1 LSSVAWS
8 RADREQLSARGVGED
23 EAARQIELLRR
34 PPVYPALDR
43 PCTAGDGIEVLDAKR
58 ARKLEALA
66 ASAAREGRC
75 EAFVPASGAATRMFQ
90 ELLACR
96 ADAGALDRAWLDAA
110 CARGRAEAFALR
122 SFVEGLPQFAFAG
135 ALDTA
140 LRSRGASLAT
150 IAAGPY
156 RPLLDALLDDD
167 GLGYARRA
175 KGLLRFHAAVDGA
188 RTAFDEHLIEAG
200 RLWRD
205 AGGASRIHFT
215 VSPEHRRDFEA
226 RLDAVRAP
234 LEGLAGARFDVSF
247 SEQKPS
253 SDTLALDDRGEPF
266 RDSEG
271 RLLFRPAGHGA
282 LIENLAE
289 RNADLVFL
297 KNIDNVAYERFK
309 EPTWHWSAALIGR
322 LVELQS
328 EAREHLA
335 GLARGQAP
343 PAALGFLDRSFAAI
357 PPSGSDPREWAIDR
371 LRRPIRVCGMVE
383 NMGEPGGGPFWVR
396 GADGATS
403 PQIVESAQADPGSAE
418 HRELFRRGTHF
429 NPVFMACALRDPEGR
444 PCDLARFVD
453 PSAVIL
459 TRKSSE
465 GRALLALERPGLWN
479 GAMARWNTRFVE
491 VPLGVFNPVKT
502 VLDLLRPEHQP

>member
-1 LSSVAWS
+1 MVLFSEAQK
-8 RADREQLSARGVGED
+8 AQLRERGISED
-23 EAARQIELLRR
+23 EARRQLALLDAKAA
-34 PPVYPALDR
+34 YAEIDR
-43 PCTAGDGIEVLDAKR
+43 PCRLEDGIEAIPPERQEELILLHEES
-58 ARKLEALA
+58 ARQ
-66 ASAAREGRC
+66 GRC
-75 EAFVPASGAATRMFQ
+75 SKFVPASGAATRMFQ
-90 ELLACR
+90 DLLACR
-96 ADAGALDRAWLDAA
+96 AERGALDRGWLDAA
-110 CARGRAEAFALR
+110 CARGRGEAVALR
-122 SFVEGLPQFAFAG
+122 AFVEGLPQFALAG
-135 ALDTA
+135 ALDAT
-140 LRSRGASLAT
+140 LRARGGSLMAS
-150 IAAGPY
+150 AAGPY

-175 KGLLRFHAAVDGA
+175 KGLLPFHAAADGA

-205 AGGASRIHFT
+205 AAGASRIHFT

-226 RLDAVRAP
+226 RLDSVRAP
-234 LEGLAGARFDVSF
+234 LERIAGARFDVSF

-266 RDSEG
+266 RDSDG

-282 LIENLAE
+282 LIENLSE
-289 RNADLVFL
+289 RGADLVFL
-297 KNIDNVAYERFK
+297 KNIDNVAHERFK
-309 EPTWHWSAALIGR
+309 EPTVHWSAALMGR

-328 EAREHLA
+328 EARDY
-335 GLARGQAP
+335 LARLERGEA
-343 PAALGFLDRSFAAI
+343 PAAALAFLARAFTATPQPGAN
-357 PPSGSDPREWAIDR
+357 PRAWAIER
-371 LRRPIRVCGMVE
+371 LRGPMRVCGMVE

-396 GADGATS
+396 GADGEAT

-453 PSAVIL
+453 PSAVIR